1 MSNRDDVL
9 RDRILREKTFKGET
23 HDVMHR
29 VFYTLHQDKELQVR
43 RNAKA
48 IALLVQ
54 RLHAT
59 GAFPDRDLDD
69 FLLEVVK

>member
-9 RDRILREKTFKGET
+9 RERILREKTFKGET

-48 IALLVQ
+48 ISLIVQ
-54 RLHAT
+54 RLHAS
-59 GAFPDRDLDD
+59 GAFSDCDLDD
-69 FLLEVVK
+69 LLLEVVK

>member
-1 MSNRDDVL
+1 MSHRDDVL
-9 RDRILREKTFKGET
+9 RERILREKTFKGET

-48 IALLVQ
+48 ISLIVQ
-54 RLHAT
+54 RLHAS
-59 GAFPDRDLDD
+59 GDFSDCDLDD
-69 FLLEVVK
+69 LLLEVVK

>member
-1 MSNRDDVL
+1 MPNRDDVL
-9 RDRILREKTFKGET
+9 REKILKEKTFKGDT
-23 HDVMHR
+23 DDVMRR

-54 RLHAT
+54 RLHNSGNFT
-59 GAFPDRDLDD
+59 ECDLDE

>member
-1 MSNRDDVL
+1 
-9 RDRILREKTFKGET
+9 
-23 HDVMHR
+23 MHR

>member
-9 RDRILREKTFKGET
+9 RERILREKTFKGET
-23 HDVMHR
+23 HDVMRR

-54 RLHAT
+54 RLHAS
-59 GAFPDRDLDD
+59 GNFPDCDLDE
-69 FLLEVVK
+69 FLLEVVR